1 MIVLSWC
8 RNMSSHEQD
17 SPENDDR
24 EDESR
29 FRLFFENAPLYCYM
43 VSPKGIILDINKSA
57 LKVLGYKRVE
67 LVGKH
72 IRTVYTP
79 ECEEKVKRLFQE
91 WKENGS
97 ITDEE
102 LVIQSKNGERRTILL
117 NASGVK
123 DLDDKLLH
131 SISIQQ
137 DITERKETERALQ
150 ESEERFRRLYDNL
163 SDGFFIT
170 DMQGNIS
177 MCNNQGAKMFGYTP
191 AELLGQKFTMLI
203 HPDVREGVNTLW
215 QSSIESGQTEP
226 LGIEGKGIRKDGS
239 SFFYH
244 VTTSIITENGKLHHF
259 QSLIRDITEVKET
272 KTAYQSA
279 VEQSLQGLVII
290 KDDAV
295 VFANQAY
302 ADIFGLPLEELL
314 ELKFSDFIQMV
325 YIDDRK
331 VLQERYQAR
340 LVGEHD
346 QSPFE
351 FRIVRKDETT
361 RWLEALGTNF
371 ELLGEQAI
379 QYAILDVTERKNA
392 EEAYRRLVDHSVMG
406 LFIIQDG
413 LVKFTNPA
421 FLEIS
426 GYSEEELLALQPWQI
441 FEIIHPDYR
450 TIPWEMLRDSIDGK
464 PSPSSVELKGIRKDG
479 SIRWFEMS
487 ISVIEYQGK
496 LASQV
501 TIFDIDDRKIA
512 QDAIRKE
519 RDRAQQY
526 LDMAGV
532 LFITVDTEG
541 NITLVNRKA
550 CEVFGYTEEELLG
563 KNYFDTCIPENLRQ
577 EMKETFRSNIAGETE
592 PKGFTENPIITKDG
606 AERIISWHTTKLHDD
621 DGNVIGGLTA
631 GEDITERK
639 VAEAA
644 LRRER
649 DRAQQ
654 YLDVAGTAFI
664 GIDTEQRIFLVN
676 RKGCEILGYSED
688 ELIGQNYFDVC
699 IPERLRNDMKK
710 FFEEAMAGKRQLSE
724 YVENPVLTKDGK
736 ERIISWHT
744 TVLHDDEENITG
756 ILSSGEDITEQK
768 IAELA
773 MKASEEKFRTLVE
786 DTADWVWEVD
796 QQGQFIYSNNSVEE
810 ILGYTAGQIMG
821 RIIWDYL
828 DPDELIET
836 KEFFLENIEK
846 GRPFKGLVNNY
857 LHRDGNAVI
866 LEASARPI
874 INEKRQVAGF
884 RGVCR
889 DITQR
894 MLADQILRQSE
905 ARYRALVDTSP
916 DAIFL
921 TNVEGKILL
930 ANSQSV
936 KMLGYES
943 EDELRERNVFD
954 LVPPEARKQ
963 AIEGMRKALETGS
976 SGIHEYP
983 IMRKDGSV
991 FPTGMSSSV
1000 LYDEEGRPSGIISVG
1015 RDITEAKEAEQE
1027 LSEAKS
1033 LAEFFTDLMA
1043 HDLSNINQAILTAL
1057 ELVHLDETISES
1069 VRKQTEVALEQ
1080 VERSAALIGRVKKFS
1095 RLDATQPLF
1104 EVHDIEPDFQV
1115 ALQSVRLEFPDKAIR
1130 VNTNIHPGTFK
1141 VLADDLLT
1149 DLFYNLLHNA
1159 VKFNRQEKVDIE
1171 AKVSPD
1177 FNKRFLRVEIIDNG
1191 PGIPDD
1197 LKELIFARYTRRVG
1211 EQVQGSGIGLT
1222 LVQQIVTRY
1231 GGKIWVEDR
1240 VEGDYSKGAKFV
1252 FLIPVWE

>member
-1 MIVLSWC
+1 
-8 RNMSSHEQD
+8 MSSHEQD
-17 SPENDDR
+17 SPEND
-24 EDESR
+24 EQEEESR

-43 VSPKGIILDINKSA
+43 VSPQGIILDINKSA
-57 LKVLGYKRVE
+57 LKALGYKRVE
-67 LVGKH
+67 LIGKH
-72 IRTVYTP
+72 IRTIYTP
-79 ECEEKVKRLFQE
+79 EYEERVKQLIQE
-91 WKENGS
+91 WKENGTL
-97 ITDEE
+97 IDEE
-102 LVIQSKNGERRTILL
+102 LVIQSKNGEQRTILL
-117 NASGVK
+117 NASAVR
-123 DLDDKLLH
+123 DLDDKLLY

-150 ESEERFRRLYDNL
+150 ESEERYRRLYDNL

-191 AELLGQKFTMLI
+191 AELLGQQFTMLI
-203 HPDVREGVNTLW
+203 HPYIRDTVTTLW
-215 QSSIESGQTEP
+215 QSAIESGQTDP
-226 LGIEGKGIRKDGS
+226 LGIEGKGIRKDGT

-244 VTTSIITENGKLHHF
+244 ATTSIITENGEPLHL

-279 VEQSLQGLVII
+279 VEQSLQGLTII
-290 KDDAV
+290 KDDEI

-302 ADIFGLPLEELL
+302 ADMLDLPLEELL
-314 ELKFSDFIQMV
+314 ELKFSDFIEMV

-331 VLQERYQAR
+331 ALQEQYQAR
-340 LVGEHD
+340 LAGDHD
-346 QSPFE
+346 SSPFE

-361 RWLEALGTNF
+361 RWLEALSTKF
-371 ELLGEQAI
+371 ELHGEQAI

-392 EEAYRRLVDHSVMG
+392 EEAYRRLVDHSMMG

-413 LVKFTNPA
+413 IVKFTNPA

-426 GYSEEELLALQPWQI
+426 GYSEEDLLTFQPWQI

-450 TIPWEMLRDSIDGK
+450 TIPWEMLRDSVDGK
-464 PSPSSVELKGIRKDG
+464 PGPSSVELKGIRKDG
-479 SIRWFEMS
+479 SIRWFDMS

-501 TIFDIDDRKIA
+501 TIVDIDDRKIA

-532 LFITVDTEG
+532 LFIAVNTEG

-550 CEVFGYTEEELLG
+550 CEVLGYSEKELMG
-563 KNYFDTCIPENLRQ
+563 KNYFDTCIPERLRQ
-577 EMKETFRSNIAGETE
+577 EMKDTFRSNIVGETE

-606 AERIISWHTTKLHDD
+606 AERIVAWHTTKLHDD
-621 DGNVIGGLTA
+621 DGTVIGALTA
-631 GEDITERK
+631 GEDISERK
-639 VAEAA
+639 VAEVA

-654 YLDVAGTAFI
+654 YLDVAGAAFI
-664 GIDTEQRIFLVN
+664 GIDSQQRIFLVN
-676 RKGCEILGYSED
+676 RKGCDIIGYSED
-688 ELIGQNYFDVC
+688 ELIGQNYFEMC
-699 IPERLRNDMKK
+699 IPERLRDDMKK
-710 FFEEAMAGKRQLSE
+710 FFEEAMTGKRQLSE
-724 YVENPVLTKDGK
+724 YVENPVLTKEGK

-744 TVLHDDEENITG
+744 TVLHDDIGNITG

-773 MKASEEKFRTLVE
+773 MQASEEKFRTLVE

-828 DPDELIET
+828 DPDEVIET

-846 GRPFKGLVNNY
+846 RRPFKGLVNNY
-857 LHRDGNAVI
+857 VYRDGNTVI

-874 INEKRQVAGF
+874 INEEGQVVGF

-921 TNVEGKILL
+921 TDIEGKILL
-930 ANSQSV
+930 ANKQAL

-943 EDELRERNVFD
+943 EGELREKIAFD
-954 LVPPEARKQ
+954 LVHPEARQQ
-963 AIEGMRKALETGS
+963 AIEELQRIVEARITGTR
-976 SGIHEYP
+976 ELP
-983 IMRKDGSV
+983 LMRKDGSIFPAGISASV
-991 FPTGMSSSV
+991 LLDEESRPTG
-1000 LYDEEGRPSGIISVG
+1000 IIAIA
-1015 RDITEAKEAEQE
+1015 RDITKRKEEEQE

-1033 LAEFFTDLMA
+1033 RAEFFTDLMA
-1043 HDLSNINQAILTAL
+1043 HDLNNINQAILTAL
-1057 ELVHLDETISES
+1057 ELLHLDESISES

-1115 ALQSVRLEFPDKAIR
+1115 ALQSVRLEFSDKAIR

-1159 VKFNRQEKVDIE
+1159 VKFNRQDKIDIE

-1197 LKELIFARYTRRVG
+1197 LKELIFARYTNRVG

>member
-1 MIVLSWC
+1 
-8 RNMSSHEQD
+8 MSSHEQD
-17 SPENDDR
+17 SQEYD
-24 EDESR
+24 EQEEESR

-43 VSPKGIILDINKSA
+43 VSPQGIILDINKSA

-67 LVGKH
+67 LIGKH
-72 IRTVYTP
+72 IRTVYSP
-79 ECEEKVKRLFQE
+79 ECEERVKQLFQE
-91 WKENGS
+91 WKENGT
-97 ITDEE
+97 IIDEE
-102 LVIQSKNGERRTILL
+102 LVIQSKTGERRTILL
-117 NASGVK
+117 NASGVR
-123 DLDDKLLH
+123 DLDNKLLY

-150 ESEERFRRLYDNL
+150 ESEERYRSLYDNL

-191 AELLGQKFTMLI
+191 AELLGQQFTILL
-203 HPDVREGVNTLW
+203 HPDIRDSVTTLW
-215 QSSIESGQTEP
+215 QSSIESGQTDP

-239 SFFYH
+239 TFFYH
-244 VTTSIITENGKLHHF
+244 VTTSIIMENGEPHHL

-279 VEQSLQGLVII
+279 VEQSLQGLAII
-290 KDDAV
+290 KEDGV

-302 ADIFGLPLEELL
+302 ADIIGLPLEELL
-314 ELKFSDFIQMV
+314 ELKFSDFIEMV

-331 VLQERYQAR
+331 ALQERYQAR
-340 LVGEHD
+340 LAGEHD

-379 QYAILDVTERKNA
+379 QYAILDVTERKNV
-392 EEAYRRLVDHSVMG
+392 EEAYRRLVDHSMMG

-426 GYSEEELLALQPWQI
+426 GYSEEELLAFQPWQI
-441 FEIIHPDYR
+441 FEIIHADYR
-450 TIPWEMLRDSIDGK
+450 TIPWEMLRDSVDGK
-464 PSPSSVELKGIRKDG
+464 PGPSSVELKGIRKDG

-501 TIFDIDDRKIA
+501 TIVDIYDRKIA

-532 LFITVDTEG
+532 LFIAVDTDG
-541 NITLVNRKA
+541 IITLVNRKA
-550 CEVFGYTEEELLG
+550 CEILGYSEKELMG
-563 KNYFDTCIPENLRQ
+563 KNYFDTCIPERLRQ
-577 EMKETFRSNIAGETE
+577 KLKDTFRSNIAGETE

-606 AERIISWHTTKLHDD
+606 AERLVAWHTTKLHDD
-621 DGNVIGGLTA
+621 DRNVIGALTA

-639 VAEAA
+639 VAEVA

-654 YLDVAGTAFI
+654 YLDVAGAAFI
-664 GIDTEQRIFLVN
+664 GIDSQQRIFLVN
-676 RKGCEILGYSED
+676 RKGCEIFGYSED

-699 IPERLRNDMKK
+699 IPERLRDDMKE
-710 FFEEAMAGKRQLSE
+710 FFEEAMTGKRQLSE
-724 YVENPVLTKDGK
+724 YVENPVLTKEGK

-744 TVLHDDEENITG
+744 TVLHNDEGNITG

-846 GRPFKGLVNNY
+846 RRPFKGLVNNY
-857 LHRDGNAVI
+857 IHRDGNAVI

-874 INEKRQVAGF
+874 IKEEGQVVGF

-894 MLADQILRQSE
+894 ILADQILRQSE

-916 DAIFL
+916 DAIIL
-921 TNVEGKILL
+921 TDIEGKILL
-930 ANSQSV
+930 ANEQAL
-936 KMLGYES
+936 KMLAYES
-943 EDELRERNVFD
+943 EDELREKIAYDF
-954 LVPPEARKQ
+954 VPPEARQQ
-963 AIEGMRKALETGS
+963 AIDELQRAIESGLTGTR
-976 SGIHEYP
+976 ELP
-983 IMRKDGSV
+983 LMRKDGSTFPAGISASV
-991 FPTGMSSSV
+991 LNDEKGRPTG
-1000 LYDEEGRPSGIISVG
+1000 LIAIA
-1015 RDITEAKEAEQE
+1015 RDITKRKEEEQE

-1033 LAEFFTDLMA
+1033 RAEFFTDLMA
-1043 HDLSNINQAILTAL
+1043 HDLNNINQAILTAL
-1057 ELVHLDETISES
+1057 ELLHLDESISES

-1095 RLDATQPLF
+1095 RLDATKPMF
-1104 EVHDIEPDFQV
+1104 DVHDIEPDFQV